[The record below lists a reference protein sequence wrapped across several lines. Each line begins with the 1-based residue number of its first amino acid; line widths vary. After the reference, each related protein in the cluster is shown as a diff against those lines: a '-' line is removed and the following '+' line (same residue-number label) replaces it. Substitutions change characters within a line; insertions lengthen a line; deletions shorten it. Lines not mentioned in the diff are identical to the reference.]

1 VRLFVA
7 LWPPPDA
14 VSELLAAVDEV
25 RTDAPRLRWTAPE
38 KWHLTLAFLGEVP
51 DDRRPE
57 LEERLAR
64 AANRHPPLTLR
75 FAGGGRFGTRVL
87 FTRVDGD
94 REPLVRLAASV
105 GAAARRSRIP
115 VDDRPYRPHLT
126 LARGRGDDD
135 LRPLAA
141 QLGTFIGRAWTAT
154 SIDLVESRLG
164 QGPDRTARYESA
176 ASWPLTGRPLTG
188 RPPADR

>member
-14 VSELLAAVDEV
+14 VSELLAAVDAV
-25 RTDAPRLRWTAPE
+25 RTDAPRVRWTAPE
-38 KWHLTLAFLGEVP
+38 QWHLTLAFLGEVA

-75 FAGGGRFGTRVL
+75 FAGGGRFGSGVL

-94 REPLVRLAASV
+94 REPLTRLAASV
-105 GAAARRSRIP
+105 AAAARRSRIP

-126 LARGRGDDD
+126 LARGRGRGDDD
-135 LRPLAA
+135 LGPLAA
-141 QLGTFIGRAWTAT
+141 RLGTFTGRMWPAT
-154 SIDLVESRLG
+154 HLDLVQSRLG
-164 QGPDRTARYESA
+164 QGPGHTARYVSV
-176 ASWPLTGRPLTG
+176 ASWPLAGRG
-188 RPPADR
+188 DR